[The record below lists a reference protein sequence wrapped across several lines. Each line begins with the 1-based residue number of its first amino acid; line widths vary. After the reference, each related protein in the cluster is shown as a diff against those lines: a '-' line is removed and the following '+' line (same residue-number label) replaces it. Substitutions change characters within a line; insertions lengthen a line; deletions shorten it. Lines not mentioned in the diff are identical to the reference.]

1 VLRSKSKSK
10 SKSNIELGWVD
21 QEERAMASNMISQLI
36 KQNQQLERRIEESA
50 DRLRQVQNYC
60 DERLRQAG
68 VNIEKSVL
76 QANIEATAVQ
86 AIPFTESIDISTPAE
101 PQLGKDTSSDRI
113 EK

>member
-1 VLRSKSKSK
+1 
-10 SKSNIELGWVD
+10 
-21 QEERAMASNMISQLI
+21 
-36 KQNQQLERRIEESA
+36 
-50 DRLRQVQNYC
+50 
-60 DERLRQAG
+60 LRQAG